1 MEDNKILKLIREN
14 NPFMSSSSPLPWDN
28 KNPDLPQLNREISEE
43 IEQLMRHKR
52 REPDL
57 PLVGVIFG
65 EAGSGKTHM
74 LTRIL
79 RRLRSS
85 GMFAIFVTVRAF
97 RDPETVTQQLLSEI
111 FISLKQIHSNN
122 RTQFDIL
129 ISQLMDL
136 YNEHRRNDDFPVPDN
151 ADMRIYLA
159 HDMPDVD
166 KKFLRGI
173 ISYINTSDPLAQF
186 EILDWLSIGLDDED
200 SMRLG
205 LPSRNL
211 ETMTN
216 ARREQEAQNTLLSL
230 GRVLAYSKVPM
241 IVCFDQLDGMR
252 DKNLI
257 FAWGNVISLL
267 INDLSGVLPL
277 CFLKDE
283 VWNVALKPYLDES
296 VVHRLINNQMV
307 MTTCTVEQANQLIRT
322 KIKSVFK
329 DEKQF
334 SDVSNWI
341 IEKMKNVIK
350 PGSSPRVVIELANE
364 MIKRSVTSRTDINI
378 VNMPEDENKK
388 IFEKVKEIYDD
399 EYKKIQADPESWPP
413 NLDQLTLA
421 LQTWIDSFGEI
432 IYSSSEMT
440 SIKLT
445 GTSVKQNKTFAFV
458 IVTTK
463 NWYVANSGAKAGIRF
478 LSENPG
484 SYVYYIAE
492 KQNFKDSW
500 NRTNE
505 SLDIFKSSGGHV
517 IFLDE
522 NSRIQWYAVVALINR
537 IDNGDVN
544 LYLAS
549 GNRTATRDDIKE
561 FLKTIKLLNFKN
573 SPAPAAPAL
582 EIKIPASDVIANI
595 TDIVTSSPMGIINIK
610 KISELMQQR
619 NFQFED
625 SEILNLIQDRKDI
638 FKVLK
643 SAGGDVLVTLTA
655 KNDT

>member
-1 MEDNKILKLIREN
+1 MEDNRILKLIREN

-216 ARREQEAQNTLLSL
+216 ARREQLKILYYRL
-230 GRVLAYSKVPM
+230 GV
-241 IVCFDQLDGMR
+241 
-252 DKNLI
+252 
-257 FAWGNVISLL
+257 
-267 INDLSGVLPL
+267 
-277 CFLKDE
+277 FL
-283 VWNVALKPYLDES
+283 
-296 VVHRLINNQMV
+296 H
-307 MTTCTVEQANQLIRT
+307 
-322 KIKSVFK
+322 
-329 DEKQF
+329 
-334 SDVSNWI
+334 
-341 IEKMKNVIK
+341 
-350 PGSSPRVVIELANE
+350 
-364 MIKRSVTSRTDINI
+364 
-378 VNMPEDENKK
+378 
-388 IFEKVKEIYDD
+388 
-399 EYKKIQADPESWPP
+399 IQK
-413 NLDQLTLA
+413 
-421 LQTWIDSFGEI
+421 F
-432 IYSSSEMT
+432 
-440 SIKLT
+440 
-445 GTSVKQNKTFAFV
+445 
-458 IVTTK
+458 
-463 NWYVANSGAKAGIRF
+463 R
-478 LSENPG
+478 
-484 SYVYYIAE
+484 
-492 KQNFKDSW
+492 
-500 NRTNE
+500 
-505 SLDIFKSSGGHV
+505 
-517 IFLDE
+517 
-522 NSRIQWYAVVALINR
+522 
-537 IDNGDVN
+537 
-544 LYLAS
+544 
-549 GNRTATRDDIKE
+549 
-561 FLKTIKLLNFKN
+561 
-573 SPAPAAPAL
+573 
-582 EIKIPASDVIANI
+582 
-595 TDIVTSSPMGIINIK
+595 
-610 KISELMQQR
+610 
-619 NFQFED
+619 
-625 SEILNLIQDRKDI
+625 
-638 FKVLK
+638 
-643 SAGGDVLVTLTA
+643 
-655 KNDT
+655 